1 LLTWQN
7 DRGLKMNVEYLRRVL
22 ARDAST
28 LRDELLAYPEEQ
40 QIWAMPPGIKNSA
53 GTLALHLCGNLQ
65 HFVGALFGGTGYV
78 RNRDAEFSRR
88 DVPRP
93 ELLVECDAA
102 LSAIALVCAG
112 LTDEALSRPFPD
124 KLAGLT
130 LPTGLALLHMATHLA
145 YHLGQ
150 IDYHRRLVTGQFG
163 EVKALPVP
171 EP

>member
-1 LLTWQN
+1 
-7 DRGLKMNVEYLRRVL
+7 MNVEYLRRVFV
-22 ARDAST
+22 RDAST
-28 LRDELLAYPEEQ
+28 LRDELLAYPDEK
-40 QIWAMPPGIKNSA
+40 QIWAMPPGVKNSA

-88 DVPRP
+88 DVTRV
-93 ELLVECDAA
+93 ELMAECDAA
-102 LSAIALVCAG
+102 LAAIARGFAA
-112 LTDEALSRPFPD
+112 LTDEALAAPIPGG
-124 KLAGLT
+124 LAGAQLS
-130 LPTGLALLHMATHLA
+130 TGLALLHMATHLA

-171 EP
+171 V

>member
-1 LLTWQN
+1 
-7 DRGLKMNVEYLRRVL
+7 MNVEYLRRVL
-22 ARDAST
+22 VRDASG
-28 LRDELLAYPEEQ
+28 LREELLAYPEEQ

-88 DVPRP
+88 DVTRAD
-93 ELLVECDAA
+93 LLAECDAA
-102 LSAIALVCAG
+102 ASAVALGCAA
-112 LTDEALSRPFPD
+112 LTDEALSMPFPD
-124 KLAGLT
+124 KLAGVT

-150 IDYHRRLVTGQFG
+150 VDYHRRLVTGQFG
-163 EVKALPVP
+163 EVNALPVP
-171 EP
+171 PPTTS

>member
-1 LLTWQN
+1 
-7 DRGLKMNVEYLRRVL
+7 MNVEYLRRVFV
-22 ARDAST
+22 RDASA
-28 LRDELLAYPEEQ
+28 LREELLAYPEEQ
-40 QIWAMPPGIKNSA
+40 QIWAMPPGVRNSA

-88 DVPRP
+88 DVTRA
-93 ELLVECDAA
+93 ELVTECDAA
-102 LSAIALVCAG
+102 LSAIARGCAA
-112 LTDEALSRPFPD
+112 LTDEALAAPFPGG
-124 KLAGLT
+124 LAGAQ

-171 EP
+171 V

>member
-1 LLTWQN
+1 
-7 DRGLKMNVEYLRRVL
+7 MNVEYLRRVFV
-22 ARDAST
+22 RDAST
-28 LRDELLAYPEEQ
+28 LRDELLAYPVEQ

-65 HFVGALFGGTGYV
+65 HFVGALFGQTGYV

-88 DVPRP
+88 DVTRA
-93 ELLVECDAA
+93 ELVAECDAA
-102 LSAIALVCAG
+102 LAAIARGCAG
-112 LTDEALSRPFPD
+112 LTDAALSEPFPGG
-124 KLAGLT
+124 LAGAQ

-150 IDYHRRLVTGQFG
+150 IDYHRRLVTGQYG

-171 EP
+171 GN